1 MKRAN
6 KFVIPPNWKL
16 LFQDLGLS
24 IEEVLAC
31 AELPSGLFRQQK
43 IQLSPAQYFQLWH
56 GIDIAAQGR
65 DMPLEFAN
73 VMSLEFFD
81 VPIYAAICTP
91 NLNSAAKRLQ
101 EYKPLIGPMI
111 LDIEQTHDFT
121 ELGIR
126 CYGHE
131 APLPL
136 CLNLSELIFFT
147 QLARL
152 ATRKTV
158 TPTRVELPK
167 LPKHPK
173 KYEAYFGCPLTL
185 GSETKVRFSAADA
198 TLPFLTHNQTMLN
211 CFEGELQKQLE
222 RATSTSSPENTDI
235 TAQVTQVLINALP
248 QGQSSIDYVSGQLAM
263 SKRTLQRK
271 LSEQEQSYQ
280 ELLQEVRQSLAHDYL
295 TKSQLPISEIA
306 FLLGFQE
313 SNSFIRAHTSW
324 HGLSPHQ
331 QREQHL

>member
-6 KFVIPPNWKL
+6 KFVIPPSWKL

-24 IEEVLAC
+24 IEEVLAF
-31 AELPSGLFRQQK
+31 AGLPRGLFNQQK
-43 IQLSPAQYFQLWH
+43 VQLSPAQYFQLWH
-56 GIDIAAQGR
+56 GIDLAAQGR
-65 DMPLEFAN
+65 DMPLEFAKA
-73 VMSLEFFD
+73 MSLEFFD

-91 NLNSAAKRLQ
+91 NLNAAAKRLQ

-111 LDIEQTHDFT
+111 LDIEQTTEFT

-152 ATRKTV
+152 ATRETI
-158 TPTRVELPK
+158 TPLRVELPA
-167 LPKHPK
+167 LPKSPE
-173 KYEAYFGCPLTL
+173 KYEAYFGCALTV
-185 GSETKVRFSAADA
+185 GSETKVRFAAADA
-198 TLPFLTHNQTMLN
+198 NRPFLTQNQNMLS
-211 CFEGELQKQLE
+211 CFEGELKKQLTQ
-222 RATSTSSPENTDI
+222 ATSGASSESSDI
-235 TAQVTQVLINALP
+235 RVQVTQVLIDALP
-248 QGQSSIDYVSGQLAM
+248 QGQSNIDYVSSQLAM

-271 LSEQEQSYQ
+271 LSEKDQSYQ

-313 SNSFIRAHTSW
+313 SNSFIRAHTAW
-324 HGLSPHQ
+324 HGVSPHQ
-331 QREQHL
+331 RRELSH

>member
-24 IEEVLAC
+24 IDEVLAY
-31 AELPSGLFRQQK
+31 AELPKGLFGQQK
-43 IQLSPAQYFQLWH
+43 VQLSPAQYFQLWH
-56 GIDIAAQGR
+56 GIDLAAQGR
-65 DMPLEFAN
+65 DMPLEFAKA
-73 VMSLEFFD
+73 MSLEFFD

-111 LDIEQTHDFT
+111 LDIEQTDEFT
-121 ELGIR
+121 ELSIR

-152 ATRKTV
+152 ATRQTI
-158 TPTRVELPK
+158 TPLRVELPK
-167 LPKHPK
+167 LPNSPE
-173 KYEAYFGCPLTL
+173 KYESYFGCALTVS
-185 GSETKVRFSAADA
+185 SETKVRFSAADA
-198 TLPFLTHNQTMLN
+198 NLPFLTHNQTMLH
-211 CFEGELQKQLE
+211 CFEGELQKQLIQ
-222 RATSTSSPENTDI
+222 ATSASSGEGIDI
-235 TAQVTQVLINALP
+235 KTRVTKLLIDALP
-248 QGQSSIDYVSGQLAM
+248 QGQSSIDYVSEQLAM

-271 LSEQEQSYQ
+271 LSEQDQSYQ
-280 ELLQEVRQSLAHDYL
+280 ELLQEVRQSLAYDYL
-295 TKSQLPISEIA
+295 TKSQLSISEIA

-313 SNSFIRAHTSW
+313 CNSFIRAYTAW
-324 HGLSPHQ
+324 NGLSPHQ
-331 QREQHL
+331 QRKRSH

>member
-31 AELPSGLFRQQK
+31 AGLPRGLFSQQK
-43 IQLSPAQYFQLWH
+43 VQLSPAQYFKLWH

-65 DMPLEFAN
+65 DMPLEFAHA
-73 VMSLEFFD
+73 MSLEFFD

-111 LDIEQTHDFT
+111 LDIEQTDEFT
-121 ELGIR
+121 ELSIR

-131 APLPL
+131 ASLPL
-136 CLNLSELIFFT
+136 CLNLSELVFFT

-152 ATRKTV
+152 ATRQTIK
-158 TPTRVELPK
+158 PLHVELPK
-167 LPKHPK
+167 LPKHSE
-173 KYEAYFGCPLTL
+173 KYEAYFGCPLTVGL
-185 GSETKVRFSAADA
+185 ETKVRFAAADA
-198 TLPFLTHNQTMLN
+198 NLPFLTRNQTMLN

-222 RATSTSSPENTDI
+222 HVLSTSSTENVGI
-235 TAQVTQVLINALP
+235 AAQVTRVLIDALP
-248 QGQSSIDYVSGQLAM
+248 QGQSSIDYVSSQLAM

-313 SNSFIRAHTSW
+313 SNSFIRAHTAW
-324 HGLSPHQ
+324 YGLSPYQ
-331 QREQHL
+331 QRERHL